1 MAKYQHWYILFF
13 IFSVLVLASCEKNDD
28 GDTTSN
34 SDTSSDN
41 NMLVTLNIHVPSDP
55 VTTQIPLK
63 YDGLMS
69 VIECELNGITCKMML
84 DTGADTIAL
93 FEDKLKKFDL
103 KTIGVTQGGY
113 TAGGAGIETRVIEKF
128 VIEFPD
134 HIKVATNNC
143 TTMPPFYNKPDIDG
157 IIGAP
162 IFVILKATI
171 DYDKKV
177 LILKGS
183 GTSQSVNNESNMSDS
198 NNIVKESN
206 H

>member
-13 IFSVLVLASCEKNDD
+13 IFSVLVLVSCEKNDD

-34 SDTSSDN
+34 IATSSDN
-41 NMLVTLNIHVPSDP
+41 NMSVTLQIHVPSDP

-63 YDGLMS
+63 YDGFMS
-69 VIECELNGITCKMML
+69 VIECELNGITCKMIL
-84 DTGADTIAL
+84 DTAADTIAL
-93 FEDKLKKFDL
+93 FEDKLEKFDL

-113 TAGGAGIETRVIEKF
+113 TAGGAGIETRVIEEF

-134 HIKVATNNC
+134 DIKVATNNC
-143 TTMPPFYNKPDIDG
+143 TTIPPFHNKPDIDG
-157 IIGAP
+157 IIGGP

-177 LILKGS
+177 LILKAS
-183 GTSQSVNNESNMSDS
+183 GTVQSVNNEPNMSDS

>member
-1 MAKYQHWYILFF
+1 
-13 IFSVLVLASCEKNDD
+13 
-28 GDTTSN
+28 
-34 SDTSSDN
+34 
-41 NMLVTLNIHVPSDP
+41 
-55 VTTQIPLK
+55 
-63 YDGLMS
+63 
-69 VIECELNGITCKMML
+69 ML
-84 DTGADTIAL
+84 DTAADTIAL
-93 FEDKLKKFDL
+93 FEDKLTKFDL

-113 TAGGAGIETRVIEKF
+113 TAGGSGIETRLIESF

-143 TTMPPFYNKPDIDG
+143 TTIPPFPHKRDIDG

-183 GTSQSVNNESNMSDS
+183 GTSQSVNNEPNMSDS
-198 NNIVKESN
+198 NNIVKEN
-206 H
+206 EH